1 MAGTRDRR
9 LRRKLKK
16 TLRRMKAKAPTTRA
30 EMSHAR
36 EEMAQMV
43 ASMEDLR
50 LELDLMK
57 ASRQQQFDDMLL
69 DSEAV
74 DTLIQIILQL

>member
-1 MAGTRDRR
+1 MAGTRNRR
-9 LRRKLKK
+9 LRRKLK
-16 TLRRMKAKAPTTRA
+16 TLRRMEAKAATTKL

-43 ASMEDLR
+43 ASMEDLK

-57 ASRQQQFDDMLL
+57 ASRHQ
-69 DSEAV
+69 
-74 DTLIQIILQL
+74 